1 MADEKFKDLLD
12 KFSKA
17 IQDGSLEKSK
27 WSATLSDGRVITYSQ
42 VDGEGF
48 VNDDG
53 VSSYLNYE
61 ADDIGDP
68 SGNAEPYEFS
78 EEEKTIPFSHFGRYP
93 KNVNDPV
100 SVALAIRHLYNQYR
114 PKFSGNFPDIDK
126 YTSLPDG
133 VVE

>member
-1 MADEKFKDLLD
+1 MADEKFRELLD

-17 IQDGSLEKSK
+17 TQDGSLEKSK
-27 WSATLSDGRVITYSQ
+27 WTATLSNGKVITYSQ
-42 VDGEGF
+42 VDGEG
-48 VNDDG
+48 VVDDND
-53 VSSYLNYE
+53 VSSYLHYQAN
-61 ADDIGDP
+61 DIG
-68 SGNAEPYEFS
+68 GYAEPYEFS

-93 KNVNDPV
+93 KDVNDPV

>member
-1 MADEKFKDLLD
+1 MAEDNYSESLD
-12 KFSKA
+12 RYSKA
-17 IQDGSLEKSK
+17 VQDGSLEKSE
-27 WSATLSDGRVITYSQ
+27 WSATLTNGKVIKYFQ
-42 VDGEGF
+42 VDGEGV
-48 VNDDG
+48 VNDDD
-53 VSSYLNYE
+53 VSSYLHYQAN
-61 ADDIGDP
+61 DIG
-68 SGNAEPYEFS
+68 GYAEPYEFS

-93 KNVNDPV
+93 KDVNDPV